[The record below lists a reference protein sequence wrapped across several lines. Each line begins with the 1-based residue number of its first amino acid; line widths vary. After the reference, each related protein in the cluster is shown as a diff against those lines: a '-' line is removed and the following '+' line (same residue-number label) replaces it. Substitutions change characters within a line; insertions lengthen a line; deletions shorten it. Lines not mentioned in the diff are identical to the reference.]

1 MRDKRKF
8 KANAFYVCSYGPAN
22 LGMWVWRRMA
32 KKGRFHWES
41 VGFIIVVF
49 GQPKERACLYA
60 LARYVYDAKIQ
71 VLGPGMQGLVG
82 GPIALM
88 LNLYQL
94 SQVSPGLPL
103 LQGMTGFC
111 QKASPGLSNASHL
124 KSSLPPS

>member
-1 MRDKRKF
+1 
-8 KANAFYVCSYGPAN
+8 
-22 LGMWVWRRMA
+22 MA

-41 VGFIIVVF
+41 MGFIIVVS

-71 VLGPGMQGLVG
+71 VLDPGMQGRVS

-94 SQVSPGLPL
+94 SPVSPGLPL
-103 LQGMTGFC
+103 LQGKTVF
-111 QKASPGLSNASHL
+111 ARRLL
-124 KSSLPPS
+124 LPCRTLLI